1 MGLIFPYWYNFDDVK
16 MTSLY
21 FFLQTS
27 FNAVIPE
34 RNFLSS
40 SPSMRFLTIS
50 QILLEVIKSLNRPSL
65 GAMLHLE
72 MIGTVI
78 MKN

>member
-1 MGLIFPYWYNFDDVK
+1 MN
-16 MTSLY
+16 SY

-40 SPSMRFLTIS
+40 LPSMRFLTIS
-50 QILLEVIKSLNRPSL
+50 QILLEVIKPSHRYHAVAFRNERHCYDNKKL
-65 GAMLHLE
+65 IIVLMKTEEVE
-72 MIGTVI
+72 ME
-78 MKN
+78 